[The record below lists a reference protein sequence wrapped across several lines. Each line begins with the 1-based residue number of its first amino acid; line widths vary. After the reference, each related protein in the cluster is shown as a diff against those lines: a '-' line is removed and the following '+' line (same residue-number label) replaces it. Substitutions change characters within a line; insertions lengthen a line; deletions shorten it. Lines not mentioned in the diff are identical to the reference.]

1 MMTELESQAIE
12 VMELIEDSVEYFC
25 NENVIS
31 GEKVWTM
38 VGALADAKLAQFLM
52 IDSNSVE
59 MLTAREQLMWDID
72 GIVSSAV

>member
-1 MMTELESQAIE
+1 MTELESQAIE

-38 VGALADAKLAQFLM
+38 VAALSDAKLAQFPE
-52 IDSNSVE
+52 D
-59 MLTAREQLMWDID
+59 
-72 GIVSSAV
+72 